1 MKQVLQRSGR
11 FTVEEMPVPAVP
23 AGHVLVRTTASL
35 LSVGTERMIA
45 QVGGTSL
52 ARKAM
57 AKPSLVRQ
65 ALELAA
71 QDGVFETIESVRARR
86 EEPVPVGYSAAGT
99 ILESRVD
106 GQGLDVGASVAC
118 AGAGLANHAEMI
130 CVPKHLCAVVP
141 DGVTLEEA
149 AFATVGAIALHGVR
163 LAELEV
169 GSTVAV
175 IGMGLLG
182 QLTAQIAT
190 ASGCRV
196 LAIDLAQHRVDLGV
210 SLGAYAGALPADA
223 RATAASLTDG
233 AGVDAVLITADTSSN
248 APLDLAGDIARD
260 RAPVVAVGAVGL
272 AVPRATFY
280 RKELR
285 LLISRSYGPGRHDP
299 AYELQG
305 HDYPLGYV
313 RWTEQRN
320 LASFLALVADGRVRV
335 SPLITHRFPL
345 PEAPSAYDVIT
356 GGRAA
361 DFLGVVLTYPET
373 ATAPAPVPRSTAAG
387 ERPSTGARV
396 RIGLLGAG
404 AFARAVLLPALKAH
418 GSVAFRG
425 VVSRQGLSAKIAGD
439 RFGFDF
445 VDTEERR
452 LYADPDIDAVVI
464 ATRHDLHAA
473 QVLAAAAAGKHV
485 FVEKPLCLRED
496 DLDRIVEAF
505 SAPGAPALMV
515 GFNRRFAPLAIE
527 MKDAFRGVTSP
538 LVAHYSVNAG
548 FIPAD
553 HWVHDPAQGGGRILG
568 EACHFIDFLGW
579 LFDARPARVSAHAA
593 AAPGAV
599 DSGDN
604 LMITLEYAN
613 GCVGTVTYVSIG
625 DSSAGKEHIEIHGGG
640 RSARLDDFRALRV
653 HQGGRLRVSRR
664 RFRQDKGHRQEC
676 ASFVDAIRAGRP
688 APISL
693 DDLAA
698 STRATIRALD
708 SARAGRML
716 DV

>member
-1 MKQVLQRSGR
+1 MKQVLQRGGR

-23 AGHVLVRTTASL
+23 AGHVLVRTAASL
-35 LSVGTERMIA
+35 LSVGTERMMA

-52 ARKAM
+52 ARKAI
-57 AKPSLVRQ
+57 AKPALVRR
-65 ALELAA
+65 AMELAA
-71 QDGVFETIESVRARR
+71 QDGVLETIENVRARR

-99 ILESRVD
+99 IVDSRVE
-106 GQGLDVGASVAC
+106 GQGLDAGRRVAC

-130 CVPKHLCAVVP
+130 CVPKHLCAAVP
-141 DGVTLEEA
+141 DGVTMEEA

-196 LAIDLAQHRVDLGV
+196 LAIDLARHRVDLGLT
-210 SLGAYAGALPADA
+210 LGAHAAALPADA
-223 RATAASLTDG
+223 RATAAALTDG
-233 AGVDAVLITADTSSN
+233 AGVDAVFITADTQSN
-248 APLDLAGDIARD
+248 DPLDLAGDIARD

-272 AVPRATFY
+272 TVPRATFY

-299 AYELQG
+299 AYEIQG

-320 LASFLALVADGRVRV
+320 LSSFLALVADGRVRV
-335 SPLITHRFPL
+335 TPLITHRFPL
-345 PEAPSAYDVIT
+345 LEAPAAYDVIT
-356 GGRAA
+356 EGRAA
-361 DFLGVVLTYPET
+361 DFLGVVLTYPEA
-373 ATAPAPVPRSTAAG
+373 ATSSPPGPVVRTPG
-387 ERPSTGARV
+387 DRPSGAPRV
-396 RIGLLGAG
+396 RVGLIGAG

-418 GSVAFRG
+418 ESVAFRG
-425 VVSRQGLSAKIAGD
+425 VVSRQGLNAKIAGD
-439 RFGFDF
+439 RFGFTY
-445 VDTEERR
+445 VDTDERR
-452 LYADPDIDAVVI
+452 LYSDPDVDAVVI

-496 DLDRIVEAF
+496 DLDRIVDAF
-505 SAPGAPALMV
+505 SRPDAPALMV
-515 GFNRRFAPLAIE
+515 GFNRRFAPLAVE
-527 MKDAFRGVTSP
+527 MKSAFQGVTGP

-548 FIPAD
+548 LIPAD

-568 EACHFIDFLGW
+568 EACHFVDFLGW
-579 LFDARPARVSAHAA
+579 LFDARPVRVSAHAA
-593 AAPGAV
+593 GIPGRA
-599 DSGDN
+599 DTGDN
-604 LMITLEYAN
+604 LVITLDYSN
-613 GCVGTVTYVSIG
+613 GSVGAVSYVAAG
-625 DSSAGKEHIEIHGGG
+625 DASDGKEHIEVHGGG

-653 HQGGRLRVSRR
+653 HQNGRVRVSRR

-676 ASFVDAIRAGRP
+676 AAFVDAIRDGRP
-688 APISL
+688 APIAL
-693 DDLAA
+693 EALAD
-698 STRATIRALD
+698 STRATIRAVD
-708 SARAGRML
+708 SARAGQVM